1 MKAQLFLL
9 ALVGMFLTERFPVAS
24 KVCAVIVVLVIGEK
38 VVWFVQHRRRF
49 ARLVHSHG
57 QICIVWLYLI
67 CLAWST
73 AFVYFWTSQVF
84 EGEDS
89 TGRRQSRDLRQTMA
103 RICSR

>member
-57 QICIVWLYLI
+57 QICMVWLYLTFPSLVPHI
-67 CLAWST
+67 RLSLDISN
-73 AFVYFWTSQVF
+73 F
-84 EGEDS
+84 
-89 TGRRQSRDLRQTMA
+89 
-103 RICSR
+103 